1 MVKNS
6 MLAHLH
12 ATDAKLYKIVEQAF
26 RETRFTL
33 SLLPSQNIT
42 SPLASFLE
50 GSALVN
56 SSLTYHDLDKKS
68 PLELLAKERAE
79 NLFHA
84 QHAIVRIDGL
94 TSASRVVLL
103 TFLKTGDTV
112 FTFNGRKAEHCSGE
126 EMRYNFVNFSVNA
139 DSKSLDFAELRK
151 KAQKLRPKL
160 MIFSPV
166 NYPLEVDYKELA
178 NIAHEVGAPLW
189 VDTNQH
195 AGLIAA
201 GLLKSPVPFADVV
214 TFPMKNSMQGSIGAI
229 ILSSDKYADQL
240 ERAVIDTG
248 HASLKENHFAAL
260 AATLKEVGSSVFKS
274 YGETV
279 LENAKAMA
287 AGLTEGGA
295 RLYLGGTDTHLV
307 VVQVDDKAG
316 DVSEKLKKISILTRI
331 SRVPTDKDGEAIT
344 CLRLSSLMPTTR
356 GLTEKEMH
364 TIGKII
370 AEVITSNVDEERE
383 EKLRAA
389 VAKILI
395 NKPIFSNEWLTQ
407 DSSLAANSYHMNDM
421 AAIRETAD
429 KKRRN
434 LWRRLFNR
442 HHHHQKK

>member
-1 MVKNS
+1 MIKNS
-6 MLAHLH
+6 MLAHLR
-12 ATDAKLYKIVEQAF
+12 ATDPKLYEIVESAF
-26 RETRFTL
+26 RDTRFTL
-33 SLLPSQNIT
+33 SLLPAQNIT

-50 GSALVN
+50 GSSMVD
-56 SSLTYHDLDKKS
+56 SSLTYHDLNKKS

-139 DSKSLDFAELRK
+139 DSKSLDFEKLRQ
-151 KAQKLRPKL
+151 KAQELRPKL

-178 NIAHEVGAPLW
+178 KVAHEVGAPLW

-229 ILSSDKYADQL
+229 ILSRDEYADKL

-260 AATLKEVGSSVFKS
+260 AATLKEVGSAVFKS
-274 YGETV
+274 YGENV
-279 LENAKAMA
+279 LKNARTMA
-287 AGLTEGGA
+287 KELIAGGA
-295 RLYLGGTDTHLV
+295 QLYLGGTDTHLV
-307 VVQVDDKAG
+307 VVQVGDKAEEIR
-316 DVSEKLKKISILTRI
+316 EKLKRISILTHI
-331 SRVPTDKDGEAIT
+331 SKVPTDRDGETIT

-370 AEVITSNVDEERE
+370 AEVVTSDIDKERE
-383 EKLRAA
+383 DKLRAV

-395 NKPIFSNEWLTQ
+395 NKPIFSNEWIAQ
-407 DSSLAANSYHMNDM
+407 DNSAIANSYDMNDM
-421 AAIRETAD
+421 AAIRETAV

-434 LWRRLFNR
+434 LWRRLFR
-442 HHHHQKK
+442 HNHPRNKK